1 MTFDASATHPG
12 YTVTNAAWWNNQ
24 IIYPTNPNVNGPH
37 MRITK
42 NSGCFSVTSVR
53 TAPFGGG
60 GGTWEIRT
68 NRGHSYQTMI
78 PGVSTVHTLNFN
90 DIQWIEMALIN
101 AGTGGTNNTFDFDDV
116 VYTEP
121 VYTPAD
127 APGLSASVNNTCP
140 GTSVTI
146 TATGNLNDASNWVF
160 YNGGSCSGTP
170 IQNSA
175 SATLSVSPS
184 TTTTYSA
191 KGVDAYGCV
200 VAGSCGSITIIS
212 GDVTAPTAVCQNV
225 TTYLDGAGS
234 TTITASDLDGGS
246 TDNCTSV
253 SVSASQT
260 SFTCAD
266 VGVNSI
272 TLTATDGY
280 ANSANCMAVV
290 TVTDTVSPVATC
302 QDIILYLDGTGNG
315 NVAGSDLDGGSSDNC
330 SLGSWSASPSSF
342 TCANIGTNNVTL
354 MVTDNS
360 SNTATCVAVVTVSTS
375 GAIWTG
381 STSSDWNNAA
391 NWCAGAVPTSS
402 DHVSISS
409 SAVTNPII
417 NDAPASPAVCNNL
430 TIGSG
435 ASLTIDAGKALT
447 VAGATIN
454 EGTITI
460 KSDGTG
466 IGSFLD
472 NGSIGGSGLF
482 EMEQYLTGS
491 GGATP
496 DGLFHYVGS
505 PVAGAVAGTFDLAS
519 GNKLWSAD
527 ETTLAYM
534 QITNESDALNVMEG
548 YAVRMGTTG
557 SVTYS
562 GSSFN
567 TGTQQVLDLS
577 RTGTT
582 SLNRGYNLVS
592 NPYPSTLDWDNSSKN
607 NLEETIWMRTH
618 QGSTMTF
625 DTYNALSGVGTNNNG
640 NGDLTGN
647 IPPTQAFWVL
657 VVGDG
662 NTGALGFDN
671 SVRSHG
677 TQTNIYKAAAEEGM
691 IRIALSDG
699 NVSDEQIV
707 LFNPAAQSGYD
718 SYDSQKFWASNIP
731 QLYSNIA
738 GDTLTING
746 LNNPTSTPTVA
757 LGMKLPAQGNYTL
770 NATSI
775 TFTET
780 GVYLEDAELNVFQ
793 DLNITPEYAFTST
806 AGNIGNRF
814 ILHFGMTAV
823 GIEDGTL
830 ANSRVYTSNGNQLNI
845 ILSDNTEKGS
855 VQVFDMAG
863 RAIRTANLNASR
875 SMIDLNTQTGVY
887 LIRVETEKGADTHK
901 VVLQ

>member
-1 MTFDASATHPG
+1 
-12 YTVTNAAWWNNQ
+12 
-24 IIYPTNPNVNGPH
+24 

-90 DIQWIEMALIN
+90 DIQWIEMALID
-101 AGTGGTNNTFDFDDV
+101 AGSGGTNNTFDFDDV
-116 VYTEP
+116 VYTERT
-121 VYTPAD
+121 YTPAS
-127 APGLSASVNNTCP
+127 APGLVANVNNTCP
-140 GTSVTI
+140 SDPVVI
-146 TATGNLNDASNWVF
+146 TATGSLNDASNWVF

-175 SATLSVSPS
+175 SATLNVSP
-184 TTTTYSA
+184 TVTTTYSA

-212 GDVTAPTAVCQNV
+212 GDITAPTAVCQNI

-253 SVSASQT
+253 SLSASQT
-260 SFTCAD
+260 SFTCAN
-266 VGVNSI
+266 VGPNSI
-272 TLTATDGY
+272 TLTVTDGY
-280 ANSANCMAVV
+280 ANSANCIAVV
-290 TVTDTVSPVATC
+290 TVADTVSPVATC

-315 NVAGSDLDGGSSDNC
+315 TVSGSDLDGGSSDNC

-342 TCANIGTNNVTL
+342 TCADLGANNVTL
-354 MVTDNS
+354 TVTDGS
-360 SNTATCVAVVTVSTS
+360 SNTGSCTSVVTVSTS
-375 GAIWTG
+375 GAVWTG
-381 STSSDWNNAA
+381 STSSDWNDAA

-409 SAVTNPII
+409 SAVTNPHI
-417 NDAPASPAVCNNL
+417 NNAPASPAVCNNL

-447 VAGATIN
+447 VAGATVN
-454 EGTITI
+454 DGTITI

-466 IGSFLD
+466 IGSLLD

-496 DGLFHYVGS
+496 DGLFYYVGS
-505 PVAGAVAGTFDLAS
+505 PVAGAIAGVFDLTS

-527 ETTLAYM
+527 ETTQSYS
-534 QITNESDALNVMEG
+534 QITNESDLLHVMEG

-592 NPYPSTLDWDNSSKN
+592 NPYPSTLDWDNASKN

-640 NGDLTGN
+640 NGDLTGD

-662 NTGALGFDN
+662 NTGALGLDN
-671 SVRSHG
+671 AIRSHG
-677 TQTNIYKAAAEEGM
+677 TQANIYKVAVEEGL

-699 NVSDEQIV
+699 NVSDEQII
-707 LFNPAAQSGYD
+707 LFNPSAQAGYD
-718 SYDSQKFWASNIP
+718 NYDSQKFWASNIP
-731 QLYSNIA
+731 QLYSNVG

-757 LGMKLPAQGNYTL
+757 LGMKVPTQGNYTL

-780 GVYLEDAELNVFQ
+780 GVYLEDTELNVFQ
-793 DLNITPEYAFTST
+793 DLNVEPNYAFASN
-806 AGNIGNRF
+806 AGNIGDRF
-814 ILHFGMTAV
+814 VLHFSMTAV
-823 GIEDGTL
+823 GIENDQ
-830 ANSRVYTSNGNQLNI
+830 AMNSRVYTSNGNQLNI
-845 ILSDNTEKGS
+845 ILSENMENGN
-855 VQVFDMAG
+855 VQVLDMTG
-863 RAIRTANLNASR
+863 RVVYTTNLNASR
-875 SMIDLNTQTGVY
+875 NTMEMNVNAGVY
-887 LIRVETEKGADTHK
+887 LIRIETEQGTDTHR
-901 VVLQ
+901 VLIN